1 MRYFTSEDNRRLAR
15 SALIALAG
23 HAVLL
28 LALAIVVAVNGAPA
42 SERAGMITITLDD
55 NVRPA
60 PPGPAA
66 EIKAEKADPPP
77 APTPAVKPKPDEPK
91 VAATKDAASRSVPA
105 RTEANA
111 PDAAKTKKTAAA
123 PEKGGV
129 IRETAKPA
137 KTDTVKADY
146 APPSQLDQG
155 SLSRLDAALK
165 NAEEPRPSPRAGGGG
180 GGGGGSRASTSWEDN
195 AVRELLSQAA
205 PVIPRWV
212 SEQGL
217 RLKVE
222 LSVELNADGLV
233 LVRGVLVSCGYPDVD
248 AAVSRAVSR
257 WKYSRGAGDRAVR
270 GTITYYIELK

>member
-91 VAATKDAASRSVPA
+91 VAATK
-105 RTEANA
+105 
-111 PDAAKTKKTAAA
+111 DAAKTKKTAAA